1 MSCSN
6 CFNGCAEII
15 SDKCV
20 RYTGINVPALGI
32 ENGDSLAH
40 VEQVLIEFLTS
51 ALDGTGIKMDI
62 PSGII
67 CNLVEQYLPT
77 SGDITLVDFITALI
91 EAACDLQEQVD
102 SVVSDISTIEAS
114 YDVDCLTGVNSNS
127 GTHAILQAVID
138 KLCDLE
144 VGLDQL
150 SDDLDLY
157 VKLADLNSLIQD
169 YLDSISGGT
178 TQQYTKM
185 VPYTVVEYYGSL
197 SNFDGAGVGIS
208 ALGWDKIYICNGQVV
223 GGFPTPDKRG
233 RIAVGAIQSVPG
245 GGALD
250 PVVAPGGFNPNYVL
264 YGTSGANSV
273 TLIANQMPTHT
284 HVVTLNDPGHKH
296 VFGGDDQIVTQG
308 GYLATGSSFNYDADS
323 TTSGAGRHMFTKNTS
338 VADTPQ
344 TTGITVSSVS
354 DAGGNQPHNNIPP
367 VLACYYIMYIP

>member
-6 CFNGCAEII
+6 CYNGCAEII

-20 RYTGINVPALGI
+20 RYTGISVPALGI

-51 ALDGTGIKMDI
+51 ALDGTGIKMEI

-67 CNLVEQYLPT
+67 CNLVQQYLPI

-91 EAACDLQEQVD
+91 EAACDLDQ
-102 SVVSDISTIEAS
+102 SVAVLNGAIGVIEAD
-114 YDVDCLTGVNSNS
+114 YNVDCLSGVNSS
-127 GTHAILQAVID
+127 DGTHAILQAVID

-144 VGLDQL
+144 VGLDAL
-150 SDDLDLY
+150 ALDVDTNY

-185 VPYTVVEYYGSL
+185 VPYTVVEYYGDL
-197 SNFDGAGVGIS
+197 GNFDGSGKGIA
-208 ALGWDKIYICNGQVV
+208 ALGWDKIYLCNGQN
-223 GGFPTPDKRG
+223 GTPDKRG
-233 RIAVGAIQSVPG
+233 RIPVGAIQSVPG
-245 GGALD
+245 GGPLD
-250 PVVAPGGFNPNYVL
+250 PVVDPGGFNPNYSL
-264 YGTSGANSV
+264 YTTAGSNSV

-284 HVVTLNDPGHKH
+284 HVVTLNDPGHRH
-296 VFGGDDQIVTQG
+296 VFGGDDGVQVQG
-308 GYLATGSSFNYDADS
+308 GYITQSTFNYDAVN
-323 TTSGAGRHMFTKNTS
+323 TGGGGKNMYTKDINNTNNLQS
-338 VADTPQ
+338 
-344 TTGITVSSVS
+344 TGITVSSVS